1 MEAAPKPP
9 AKLRTWH
16 HLSGQ
21 RRRPSEYEIVS
32 TNAHWTNDDWEHPFR
47 SLNPGIPVNQWYVRN
62 RVRSPLRS
70 DDWGAFRDPDE
81 VIYRTYTTLQDAQE
95 NYVEGLLARFEQE
108 SHDETMRPEWV
119 ASLSRLYTPSRY
131 PIHALQM
138 ASTYFSQIAPATP
151 IGHVAAFQ
159 AGDQLRWLSHV
170 AYRTRELADRH
181 PTAGFAAD
189 ERRRWEED
197 PAWQGFR
204 ELAER
209 MLVAYDFGECFVALQ
224 LVTKPAVD
232 EALFRELGTSAR
244 RSGDLLLA
252 LLNDAALRDSE
263 RSRRWTGAF
272 VAHCLKTP
280 ENHEVIARWI
290 ERWAPLGDRAIE
302 AFCAEL
308 PENPEGAERAKAA
321 AAAFRAS
328 LGFDG
333 KGER

>member
-1 MEAAPKPP
+1 MDAASKPA

-32 TNAHWTNDDWEHPFR
+32 TQAHWTNDDWEHPFK

-62 RVRSPLRS
+62 RVRSALRS
-70 DDWGAFRDPDE
+70 NDWGAFRDPDE
-81 VIYRTYTTLQDAQE
+81 VVYRTYTTLQDAQE

-108 SHDETMRPEWV
+108 SHDETLPAGWL
-119 ASLSRLYTPSRY
+119 ATLAALYTPSRY
-131 PIHALQM
+131 LLHSLQM
-138 ASTYFSQIAPATP
+138 ASTYFCQMAPATT
-151 IGHVAAFQ
+151 IGHAAAFQ

-170 AYRTRELADRH
+170 AYRTRELADHH
-181 PTAGFAAD
+181 PKAGFAAE
-189 ERRRWEED
+189 ERTHWEKD

-232 EALFRELGTSAR
+232 EAVFRELGTSAR

-263 RSRRWTGAF
+263 RSRRWTAAF
-272 VAHCLKTP
+272 VAHCLEEP
-280 ENHEVIARWI
+280 ANRDVITGWLAH
-290 ERWAPLGDRAIE
+290 WAPLGNRAID
-302 AFCAEL
+302 AYCAAL

-321 AAAFRAS
+321 ASSFRSS
-328 LGFDG
+328 LGFS
-333 KGER
+333 